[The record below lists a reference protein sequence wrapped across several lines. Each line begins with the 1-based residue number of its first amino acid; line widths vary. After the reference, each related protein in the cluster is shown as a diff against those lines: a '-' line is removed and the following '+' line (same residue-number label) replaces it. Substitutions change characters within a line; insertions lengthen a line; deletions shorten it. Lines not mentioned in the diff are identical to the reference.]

1 MMNLETRIKKLI
13 VEQLG
18 LDISFEEIDDVA
30 PIFDVDEE
38 GKGLDLDSVDAL
50 ELVVG
55 IKKEFKVVIDNS
67 NIEALY
73 NVRSIAN
80 VISSNISV
88 KLWKNHELL

>member
-88 KLWKNHELL
+88 KL

>member
-30 PIFDVDEE
+30 PIFDIDEE

-55 IKKEFKVVIDNS
+55 IKKEFKVIIDNS
-67 NIEALY
+67 NLEALY

-88 KLWKNHELL
+88 KL